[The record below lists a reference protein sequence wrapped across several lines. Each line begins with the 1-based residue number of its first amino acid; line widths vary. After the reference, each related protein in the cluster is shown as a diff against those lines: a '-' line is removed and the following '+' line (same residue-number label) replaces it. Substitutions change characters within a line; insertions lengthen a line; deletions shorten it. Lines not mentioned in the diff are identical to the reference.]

1 MAINIPIISSLD
13 AKGFDKAQKEFAS
26 LNGASAK
33 TAFALKK
40 AMLPA
45 AAIIGGLGAAAV
57 PAVKAA
63 SDLNET
69 ISKTSQIFGDADES
83 VFKFAGTAAKQLGQT
98 KTQALEA
105 ASTFA
110 QFGKAAGLTGK
121 DLGKFSTE
129 FVTLASDLAS
139 FNNTPVDQAIMAL
152 GGALRGEAEPM
163 RKFGVL
169 LSQSAIEAKA
179 LSMGLIT
186 TTVDQDKLNIALM
199 KADLAFKKQ
208 SAAITK
214 YGEDSNEAM
223 SATIAYESAQIALD
237 KAVGGS
243 ADALTAQQKTLATQ
257 ALIMSS
263 TSDAQGDFIKTS
275 DGLANSQKILSAEF
289 GNMQAQMGQVLLPA
303 VTALTKALTVLTGLM
318 GDNQTA
324 ALIVIG
330 TIAALA
336 VGVIAANVAMKV
348 YQATLVLTKIAT
360 VALNA
365 VT

>member
-208 SAAITK
+208 
-214 YGEDSNEAM
+214 
-223 SATIAYESAQIALD
+223 
-237 KAVGGS
+237 
-243 ADALTAQQKTLATQ
+243 
-257 ALIMSS
+257 
-263 TSDAQGDFIKTS
+263 
-275 DGLANSQKILSAEF
+275 
-289 GNMQAQMGQVLLPA
+289 
-303 VTALTKALTVLTGLM
+303 
-318 GDNQTA
+318 
-324 ALIVIG
+324 
-330 TIAALA
+330 
-336 VGVIAANVAMKV
+336 
-348 YQATLVLTKIAT
+348 
-360 VALNA
+360 
-365 VT
+365 